1 MDLQQRFKQSGMITG
16 FEVSNLITSNRR
28 LRGDKKGK
36 RKITPRNPLDFE
48 TYWLE
53 YQLLNYLDEETETY
67 RTRSKMLSFL
77 EKVKKYDLTNGEII
91 QILDTR
97 PNNLLELY
105 LLLTTRSR
113 EKILDQEMLELIDLS
128 KKTYVWTDEDQIKK
142 DKNKKRQKEKEN
154 GKGKKK
160 KIENEKEKEMEME
173 IIKDE
178 GENTI
183 ENEKN

>member
-67 RTRSKMLSFL
+67 RTRSKLLTFL
-77 EKVKKYDLTNGEII
+77 EKVKKYDLTSGEII

-128 KKTYVWTDEDQIKK
+128 KKTYMWTDEDQIKK
-142 DKNKKRQKEKEN
+142 DKNKKRKKEN

-160 KIENEKEKEMEME
+160 KIEKDKEQEQENEKEMEME

-178 GENTI
+178 D
-183 ENEKN
+183 EKN

>member
-67 RTRSKMLSFL
+67 RTRSKLLTFL
-77 EKVKKYDLTNGEII
+77 EKVKKYDLTSGEII

-128 KKTYVWTDEDQIKK
+128 KKTYMWTDEDQIKK
-142 DKNKKRQKEKEN
+142 DKNKKRKKEN
-154 GKGKKK
+154 AKGKKK
-160 KIENEKEKEMEME
+160 KIEKDKEQEQENEKEMEME

-178 GENTI
+178 D
-183 ENEKN
+183 EKN